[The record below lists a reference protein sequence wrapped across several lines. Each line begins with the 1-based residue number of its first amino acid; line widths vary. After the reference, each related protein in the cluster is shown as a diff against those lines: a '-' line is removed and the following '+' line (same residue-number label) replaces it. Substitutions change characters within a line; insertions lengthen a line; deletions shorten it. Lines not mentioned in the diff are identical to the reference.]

1 MDRQLDNHE
10 LISDLMDGELDEAHL
25 DQLISLL
32 AEDDEAS
39 LSWEVYHLTRDVL
52 RHGEA
57 SIGGVA
63 LSSSPAFMASLRQRL
78 QHETIGA
85 PAPEVIRPV
94 LEVQPAL
101 TVQSRRVE
109 AANAPVFR
117 WRLVAG
123 VASIAAVAAVGWAL
137 VVTQNSTASGGA
149 LLAQVQPAA
158 APAMAV
164 ATTSARPGDEAV
176 MLRDPQLDELLAAHK
191 QFAGS
196 SALQSPAGFLR
207 NATFEGPA
215 R

>member
-1 MDRQLDNHE
+1 M
-10 LISDLMDGELDEAHL
+10 
-25 DQLISLL
+25 
-32 AEDDEAS
+32 
-39 LSWEVYHLTRDVL
+39 
-52 RHGEA
+52 
-57 SIGGVA
+57 
-63 LSSSPAFMASLRQRL
+63 
-78 QHETIGA
+78 
-85 PAPEVIRPV
+85 
-94 LEVQPAL
+94 
-101 TVQSRRVE
+101 
-109 AANAPVFR
+109 
-117 WRLVAG
+117 
-123 VASIAAVAAVGWAL
+123 GWAL